1 MGHLG
6 ALGGLPGP
14 SWKPSCACRT
24 PWRAPGRRLATPEAL
39 GRGGGARAWMPPE
52 GGPSRMTETLA
63 DSTRHSTA
71 TQRARGHGGVPA
83 GDANGVCLRARSCPR
98 STFHQTSRSNGECSC
113 DFLGFFRFGDTSSP
127 EVAPLLIDLCGC
139 GCAERRAFSLWA
151 APWPRQVRKTRQVGT
166 PSLGIL
172 PFLRFLATAAATVT
186 RKRRCCYAGTAM
198 VGTPWFRVKNNLA
211 KSNLGNRGV
220 R

>member
-14 SWKPSCACRT
+14 SWKPSCASRT

-52 GGPSRMTETLA
+52 GGPSRMTKTLP

-71 TQRARGHGGVPA
+71 PQRARGHGGVPA

-151 APWPRQVRKTRQVGT
+151 APWPRQVRKTRKSGHALAWYLAV
-166 PSLGIL
+166 SLLSG
-172 PFLRFLATAAATVT
+172 
-186 RKRRCCYAGTAM
+186 GS
-198 VGTPWFRVKNNLA
+198 G
-211 KSNLGNRGV
+211 GNGDEETKMLLCGHSDGWGPLV
-220 R
+220 SSET